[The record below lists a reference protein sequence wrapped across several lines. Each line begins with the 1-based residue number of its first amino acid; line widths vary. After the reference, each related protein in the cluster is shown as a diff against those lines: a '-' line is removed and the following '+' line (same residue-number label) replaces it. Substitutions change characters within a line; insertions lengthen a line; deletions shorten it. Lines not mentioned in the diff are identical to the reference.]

1 MREEEA
7 LFRTIVDVPKWSVPM
22 QVHHHFVL
30 LGSCFAQNIGE
41 RFQSFGLNAVCN
53 PLGVIYNPESIA
65 IQVRQALRPEA
76 VLPIFQANGQRH
88 CWWTGTLLGATDEEE
103 LRREVQDAFSKLGD
117 ALRRADFLFITLG
130 TNVCY
135 RLKENGMTVANCHK
149 MPGNCFEEAALE
161 KETCADVLRGM
172 LELLWQEC
180 PKLRV
185 VFTVSPYRYAKYGFH
200 GSQLAKATLLLA
212 VDEMCRLYPEKS
224 SYFPAYELLLD
235 DLRDY
240 RFYADDMIHPSPA
253 AVGYIWQRM
262 KESCMDKT
270 LRQYLELYGP
280 IRSALMHKPK
290 QGETADYLAFREAAE
305 EKGRLLREKYG
316 ISIS

>member
-1 MREEEA
+1 MRGEGA
-7 LFRTIVDVPKWSVPM
+7 VFRTIVDVPEWPVRM
-22 QVHHHFVL
+22 QTHHRFVL
-30 LGSCFAQNIGE
+30 LGSCFAQSIGE
-41 RFQSFGLNAVCN
+41 RFQSFGLSAVCN
-53 PLGVIYNPESIA
+53 PLGVTYNPESIA
-65 IQVRQALRPEA
+65 VQVRQALHAEDG
-76 VLPIFQANGQRH
+76 LPLFRSDGWWH
-88 CWWTGTLLGATDEEE
+88 CWWTGTLFGATEEDA
-103 LRREVQDAFSKLGD
+103 LRREVQEAFSQLGN
-117 ALRRADFLFITLG
+117 ALRRADFLFVTLG

-135 RLKENGMTVANCHK
+135 RLKENGMTVTNCHK
-149 MPGNCFEEAALE
+149 APGSLFEEATLDLPACTDIL
-161 KETCADVLRGM
+161 AGM

-212 VDEMCRLYPEKS
+212 VDELCRRYPEQTN
-224 SYFPAYELLLD
+224 YFPAYELLLD

-253 AVGYIWQRM
+253 AVGHIWQRLTQ
-262 KESCMDKT
+262 SCMDQT

-290 QGETADYLAFREAAE
+290 QGETANYLAFHKAAE
-305 EKGRLLREKYG
+305 AKARLLQEKYG
-316 ISIS
+316 VNI

>member
-7 LFRTIVDVPKWSVPM
+7 FFRTIVDVPKWSVPM

-53 PLGVIYNPESIA
+53 PLGVIYNPESLA
-65 IQVRQALRPEA
+65 MQVRQALRPET
-76 VLPIFQANGQRH
+76 VLPIFQANGQWH
-88 CWWTGTLLGATDEEE
+88 CWWTGTLLGATEEEE
-103 LRREVQDAFSKLGD
+103 LRKEVQDAFSKLGD

-185 VFTVSPYRYAKYGFH
+185 AFTVSPYRYAKYGFH

-212 VDEMCRLYPEKS
+212 VDEMCRLYPEKTN
-224 SYFPAYELLLD
+224 YFPAYELLLD

-240 RFYADDMIHPSPA
+240 RFYADDMIHPAPA